1 MVKFLIIARIFQ
13 ENIPRKNI
21 RRKMDRKYRQSG
33 YMDSARD
40 KKPASCPEKSEF
52 KVSGRVE
59 TKFNLV
65 TRCNNCAAE
74 IHVTG
79 QIQVIDRCKVC
90 GNDLHSCR
98 NCLNFDPSA
107 RNECIKPID
116 VRITSKNKNNFC
128 TFFEARVLIEK
139 QGSGATPVSR
149 STGNPVPV
157 TKRSV
162 VDSHRQA
169 FLDLFKN

>member
-1 MVKFLIIARIFQ
+1 MSS
-13 ENIPRKNI
+13 
-21 RRKMDRKYRQSG
+21 DRE
-33 YMDSARD
+33 D
-40 KKPASCPEKSEF
+40 KTKPAPRPEKSEF

-74 IHVTG
+74 IQVTE

-98 NCLNFDPSA
+98 NCLNFDPAA
-107 RNECIKPID
+107 RSECIKP
-116 VRITSKNKNNFC
+116 VEMRITSKNKNNFC

-139 QGSGATPVSR
+139 QGSGAAPAAAPAAAGATAGAAVRP
-149 STGNPVPV
+149 TDP
-157 TKRSV
+157 
-162 VDSHRQA
+162 HRQA

>member
-1 MVKFLIIARIFQ
+1 MA
-13 ENIPRKNI
+13 
-21 RRKMDRKYRQSG
+21 RKYSQSG
-33 YMDSARD
+33 YMDSDRD
-40 KKPASCPEKSEF
+40 KKPTSRPEKSEF
-52 KVSGRVE
+52 RVSGRVE

-74 IHVTG
+74 IQVNG

-107 RNECIKPID
+107 RNECIKPIET
-116 VRITSKNKNNFC
+116 RITSKNKNNFC

-139 QGSGATPVSR
+139 QGSGAMPVSR
-149 STGNPVPV
+149 GTATPASITNRPVDP
-157 TKRSV
+157 
-162 VDSHRQA
+162 HRQA